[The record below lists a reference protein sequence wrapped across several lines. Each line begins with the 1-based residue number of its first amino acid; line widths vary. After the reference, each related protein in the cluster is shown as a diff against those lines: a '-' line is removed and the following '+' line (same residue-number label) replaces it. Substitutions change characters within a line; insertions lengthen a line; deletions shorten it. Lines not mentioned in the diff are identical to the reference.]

1 MSSLPHGPEGDALPR
16 ELTPASIGALLT
28 TRRLGRSLAL
38 KDQTESTNDDARKA
52 ASRGCAD
59 GHLVVADAQS
69 RGRGS
74 RGRAWISP
82 AGTDLYLSI
91 VAKLAV
97 PAESLPPLTLVVG
110 LAAAEALDEV
120 LPPAQRPQIKWPN
133 DVWLDGHKL
142 VGILVESASSGAQL
156 EPLVIG
162 VGINVNRLHFPADL
176 DVPASSLA
184 LVLGRPVDRAVVLTS
199 FLNRLEPWLDR
210 FVSEGPA
217 AAIDAINE
225 RLALRGERATCGEVA
240 GVVEGVAPSGALL
253 LRGEHG
259 LSTCVSGTLRPT
271 GATQSAPARGPH
283 DG

>member
-1 MSSLPHGPEGDALPR
+1 MSPLPDGPDGDAPLR
-16 ELTPASIGALLT
+16 ALTPASIGALLT

-38 KDQTESTNDDARKA
+38 KDQTESTNDDARQA

-59 GHLVVADAQS
+59 GHLVLADAQT

-91 VAKLAV
+91 VAKLAL

-120 LPPAQRPQIKWPN
+120 LGPAQRPQIKWPN
-133 DVWLDGHKL
+133 DVWLGGHKL
-142 VGILVESASSGAQL
+142 VGILVESASVGGQL

-162 VGINVNRLHFPADL
+162 VGINVNRLDFPGDL
-176 DVPASSLA
+176 EVPASSLA
-184 LVLGRPVDRAVVLTS
+184 LALGKPVDRAVVLAA

-210 FVSEGPA
+210 FVSEGPT

-225 RLALRGERATCGEVA
+225 RLALRSERASCGDVV
-240 GVVEGVAPSGALL
+240 GVVEGVASSGALL

-259 LSTCVSGTLRPT
+259 LATCVSGTLRPC
-271 GATQSAPARGPH
+271 GATAQAPA
-283 DG
+283 